1 MQAVMRRNPQC
12 LADPQFRALDAVGVA
27 QFIETDVVLVGDA
40 AERLA
45 TSHLVGLIIRRAVA
59 LGPGGV
65 VVALDLARFVEPLLH
80 GLLRRLEERRGG
92 IACVRRCRSRWS
104 AIHYKKK
111 KKHKYNTE

>member
-1 MQAVMRRNPQC
+1 MTVIVLLFLMIRRPPRSTRTDTLLPYTTLFRAMQAVMRRNPQC

-65 VVALDLARFVEPLLH
+65 VVALDLARFVEPQIGRAH
-80 GLLRRLEERRGG
+80 
-92 IACVRRCRSRWS
+92 V
-104 AIHYKKK
+104 
-111 KKHKYNTE
+111 